1 MNSRHA
7 LLHVRKGL
15 IVAARVSRVLHID
28 LQCAYL
34 LCEHGRSGTAT
45 HNSRQ
50 NGT

>member
-1 MNSRHA
+1 MLYYTYVRA
-7 LLHVRKGL
+7 LLL
-15 IVAARVSRVLHID
+15 QPRVSRVLHID